1 MKVRPAYVIIFFLL
15 IAAVFELYYTRLPA
29 TFERTAGVMGTTV
42 RVKVTGP
49 GAPRETMR
57 AVDEIKRLDRLL
69 SKFNPAGEIGLIN
82 RLAGR
87 APLEVS
93 QDTFDVLKL
102 AVKVDRLSHG
112 AFDITLGQPESL
124 ILDERNRKVE
134 IRTQSTEHRTQGL
147 DLGGIGKGYAV
158 EAARR
163 LLLKQGV
170 KSAII
175 DMHSSMAVI
184 GNGWRI
190 GVQDP
195 RRRKNVLEI
204 ITLNDGESLS
214 TSAQYEQPGH
224 LIDPRTG
231 KPADKCLS
239 VTVVGKDAGLADAL
253 STAIFVLGPSE
264 GMRLAKSAGVRAI
277 IIDKNGIIHDNFG
290 LKLR

>member
-1 MKVRPAYVIIFFLL
+1 MKVRPAYVIFIFLL
-15 IAAVFELYYTRLPA
+15 IAAVFELYYTRLPV

-49 GAPRETMR
+49 GAPQETAR
-57 AVDEIKRLDRLL
+57 AIDEIKRLDRLL
-69 SKFNPAGEIGLIN
+69 SKFNPDGEIGLIN

-93 QDTFDVLKL
+93 ADTFDVLKL

-112 AFDITLGQPESL
+112 AFDITLGQPAGL
-124 ILDERNRKVE
+124 ILDQANRKVK
-134 IRTQSTEHRTQGL
+134 IDNRKL
-147 DLGGIGKGYAV
+147 KIDLGGIGKGYAV

-190 GVQDP
+190 GVRDP
-195 RRRKNVLEI
+195 RRRENVLEV

-231 KPADKCLS
+231 QPADKCLS
-239 VTVVGKDAGLADAL
+239 VTVVGKDADLADAL

-277 IIDKNGIIHDNFG
+277 IVDKNGIIHDNFG